1 MWPALII
8 MAASALL
15 KAQTEKEAQ
24 GRRNGFA
31 NAMEA
36 FQRSKTRE
44 GQAATEELLAKQTPK
59 ARTDEMTQLTADR
72 QQSLRDTVGAA
83 QAFDAPQIAGNLS
96 GDYRAAAERNA
107 TTIAERTRR
116 AIEQLSAMGA
126 PGEQEQRFGLRL
138 GKASGV
144 VDASNLASEAVGRG
158 YVTDINNVRADPTK
172 SMIANVGMTVGSGM
186 LGGAGAAAGGL
197 SGESAA
203 LASNIGGASGTGL
216 TAGEAAALARQQA
229 MKKAFEAYNNNSN
242 SIFGTK

>member
-1 MWPALII
+1 
-8 MAASALL
+8 
-15 KAQTEKEAQ
+15 
-24 GRRNGFA
+24 
-31 NAMEA
+31 
-36 FQRSKTRE
+36 
-44 GQAATEELLAKQTPK
+44 
-59 ARTDEMTQLTADR
+59 MTQLTADR

-126 PGEQEQRFGLRL
+126 PGEQQQRFGIRF
-138 GKASGV
+138 GRSAGD
-144 VDASNLASEAVGRG
+144 VDASNLASERVGRG
-158 YVTDINNVRADPTK
+158 YMTDIRNVVPDPTM
-172 SMIANVGMTVGSGM
+172 STIGDVGMAVGSGM
-186 LGGAGAAAGGL
+186 AGGAAAGGL

-229 MKKAFEAYNNNSN
+229 LRRSF
-242 SIFGTK
+242 SIWNR